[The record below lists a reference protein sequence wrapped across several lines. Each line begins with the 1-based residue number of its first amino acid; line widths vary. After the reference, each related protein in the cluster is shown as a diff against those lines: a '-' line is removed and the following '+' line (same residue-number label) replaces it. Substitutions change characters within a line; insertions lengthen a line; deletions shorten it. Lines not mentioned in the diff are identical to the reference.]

1 MPQPTGFN
9 LPLPLPRRL
18 MSDFLH
24 FANRVPTVPVQRR
37 MDLAALADARRRAV
51 PRPGWCA
58 LFTKAW
64 ALVCSRHAAL
74 RRAYLGGLFPC
85 LYQHPINVATIAVE
99 RPYAG
104 EDAVFFTQINRP
116 EEKSLTEIDGRLKWF
131 KDRPL
136 ESAAMLRRQL
146 RLARLPWPVR
156 RLVWWGALNA
166 NGRLRARF
174 FGTFGVSAY
183 AGLGA
188 ESLHPRGLLTTT
200 LNYGTIAN
208 DGGVDVRVVYDHRT
222 LDGSTVARALAD
234 LERVLTHEIVTELG
248 YLRALRLAG

>member
-18 MSDFLH
+18 MTDFLH
-24 FANRVPTVPVQRR
+24 FASQVPTVPVQRR
-37 MDLAALADARRRAV
+37 MDLGALVAARRVAV

-64 ALVCSRHAAL
+64 AIVCARHPVL

-104 EDAVFFTQINRP
+104 EEAVFFAQITRP
-116 EEKSLTEIDGRLKWF
+116 EERSLAEIDERLAWF

-136 ESAAMLRRQL
+136 TSAAALRRQL

-156 RLVWWGALNA
+156 RLIWRAALNL

-174 FGTFGVSAY
+174 FGTFGVSGY

-188 ESLHPRGLLTTT
+188 SSLHPRGLLTST
-200 LNYGTIAN
+200 LSYGTVEP
-208 DGGVDVRVVYDHRT
+208 DGGVDVRVIYDHRVM
-222 LDGSTVARALAD
+222 DGSTVARALAD
-234 LERVLTHEIVTELG
+234 LERVLTHEIVAELG
-248 YLRALRLAG
+248 YLRAFRVA